1 MKYYLVLSAGLLLS
15 SCASGYQSQ
24 YYYNQIMIQNTSDQV
39 LHQVS
44 LDSGES
50 GRSFSCSNITPKGIC
65 SDRFSRRLYLRTPVQ
80 VSWQSGDGAAQSRE
94 VLLETP
100 AYFINGSSFPLRGVF
115 QLGSQGSISAFFEQD
130 VP

>member
-1 MKYYLVLSAGLLLS
+1 MKYYLVLCAGLLLS
-15 SCASGYQSQ
+15 SCATDYQPQ
-24 YYYNQIMIQNTSDQV
+24 YYYNQIMIQNTSDDI
-39 LHQVS
+39 LRLVS

-50 GRSFSCSNITPKGIC
+50 GRSFSCSNIAPRGIC
-65 SDRFSRRLYLRTPVQ
+65 SDRFPRRLYLRTPIQ
-80 VSWQSGDGAAQSRE
+80 VSWQSGAGTAQSLE

-115 QLGSQGSISAFFEQD
+115 ELGSQGSISAFFEQD